1 MSGTVMLEVCPL
13 NPLDCWVGVGGVCF
27 SSTSDKCS
35 IALGSGQTTA
45 EATLWAFCHVL
56 SQSIRM
62 GDVYVAC
69 TDMPL
74 RALHAHYYPHHL
86 LAL

>member
-1 MSGTVMLEVCPL
+1 ML
-13 NPLDCWVGVGGVCF
+13 WIVGLF
-27 SSTSDKCS
+27 
-35 IALGSGQTTA
+35 LQQTTA

-69 TDMPL
+69 TGMP
-74 RALHAHYYPHHL
+74 
-86 LAL
+86 